1 MNPFTFLSPKQQ
13 QEMLKMQQYTKKIH
27 YVIHTDGK
35 ANSLEVRLESDDPE
49 AAQLIPQILEGLF
62 KTTAQGLYQM
72 FGMEGKRV

>member
-1 MNPFTFLSPKQQ
+1 MNPFAFMTPKQH
-13 QEMLKMQQYTKKIH
+13 QEMLKMQEFTKKIR

-35 ANSLEVRLESDDPE
+35 ANSLEVHLESDDPE
-49 AAQLIPQILEGLF
+49 AAKLIPQILEGLF